1 MSRKDPDFVESAK
14 LNRNTFEMYRTRLFE
29 LALNMYEWRGLPDT
43 VDPRFLEWCLV
54 NDGMAVFFRDEVMG
68 LLALQVM
75 INEPLD
81 VYRIPINRRAYAV
94 NGYQKILNSGDSVI
108 IFNNYTHTN
117 SILDLEMY
125 ARRMYEIERA
135 IDVNVKG
142 QKTPKLIRC
151 PENQRLTMVNLYQK
165 YDGNQPF
172 IFANK
177 DLDTNSL
184 MVLDTTAPF
193 VADKLELLK
202 RQIWSEAMTYLG
214 IENSNS
220 DKKERLITDEVE
232 SNLGSV
238 EAQRFT
244 KLNAR
249 RDAAKKINAMF
260 GTNITVEFRE
270 EKQPEAPAG
279 EADQTP
285 DDGGDPVE

>member
-14 LNRNTFEMYRTRLFE
+14 LNRNTFDMYRTRLFE

-75 INEPLD
+75 INGPLD

-94 NGYQKILNSGDSVI
+94 NGYQKNLNPGDSVI

-125 ARRMYEIERA
+125 ALRMYEIERA

-202 RQIWSEAMTYLG
+202 RQIWGEAMTYLG

-260 GTNITVEFRE
+260 GTDITVEFRE
-270 EKQPEAPAG
+270 EKQPEAPDG
-279 EADQTP
+279 ETDQTP
-285 DDGGDPVE
+285 DDGGDPIE

>member
-14 LNRNTFEMYRTRLFE
+14 LNRNTFDMYRTRLFE

-75 INEPLD
+75 INGPLD

-94 NGYQKILNSGDSVI
+94 NGYQKILNPGDSVI

-142 QKTPKLIRC
+142 QKTPKMIRC

-177 DLDTNSL
+177 DLDINSL

-193 VADKLELLK
+193 VADKLEMLK
-202 RQIWSEAMTYLG
+202 RQIWGEAMTYLG

-260 GTNITVEFRE
+260 GTDITVKFRE
-270 EKQPEAPAG
+270 EKQPEASADPA
-279 EADQTP
+279 P
-285 DDGGDPVE
+285 DDGGDPIE